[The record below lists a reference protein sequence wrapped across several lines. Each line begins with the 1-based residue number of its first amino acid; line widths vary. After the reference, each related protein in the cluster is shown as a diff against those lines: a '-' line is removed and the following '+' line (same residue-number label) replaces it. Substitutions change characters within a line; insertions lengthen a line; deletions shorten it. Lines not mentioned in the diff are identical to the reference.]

1 MLKLPLEQQLYE
13 CVVEKQEMSSFVR
26 LAFDGS
32 ISDRLGDSEWNEADS
47 IRFEIGRFFRGRILC
62 VGHSSLDLDLS

>member
-1 MLKLPLEQQLYE
+1 MDLFPIDLAIPNGT
-13 CVVEKQEMSSFVR
+13 KQT
-26 LAFDGS
+26 
-32 ISDRLGDSEWNEADS
+32 NS